1 MKRSSASAEVSTSRS
16 KKPKSSRESKN
27 SEEDGARYVEPF
39 PEAGSAEDAGE
50 AGATQLEHRIGSWAD
65 VEIPEEEEVE
75 EAEEAEGDFEAWT
88 KSLQDL
94 CRRLRP
100 EVGRGERG
108 EKVSAEELLHRV
120 RAALKSGDWLNITA
134 AVWTPRGPDMMSV
147 VKQLS
152 AAELVAF
159 SKALVDRY
167 EYPRERINCER
178 WFSQILEHGSH
189 AVIDSEAFREEVRP
203 LIKTLT
209 EELKPA
215 DFGGQVLHCL
225 GKWRMVQRLSQDYH
239 SHHAKD
245 ADEADDDDDDEED
258 DADEENADAGDAGD
272 EADNG
277 DSDDDED

>member
-1 MKRSSASAEVSTSRS
+1 MALGHQILGKWGNT
-16 KKPKSSRESKN
+16 
-27 SEEDGARYVEPF
+27 
-39 PEAGSAEDAGE
+39 
-50 AGATQLEHRIGSWAD
+50 
-65 VEIPEEEEVE
+65 
-75 EAEEAEGDFEAWT
+75 
-88 KSLQDL
+88 DL

-189 AVIDSEAFREEVRP
+189 AVIDSEAFREETCKLHPFLVCLLVQTSHGWYSLRRAWQVRCHWMAP
-203 LIKTLT
+203 ITWLT
-209 EELKPA
+209 CHWQ
-215 DFGGQVLHCL
+215 G
-225 GKWRMVQRLSQDYH
+225 QRLT
-239 SHHAKD
+239 
-245 ADEADDDDDDEED
+245 
-258 DADEENADAGDAGD
+258 
-272 EADNG
+272 
-277 DSDDDED
+277 